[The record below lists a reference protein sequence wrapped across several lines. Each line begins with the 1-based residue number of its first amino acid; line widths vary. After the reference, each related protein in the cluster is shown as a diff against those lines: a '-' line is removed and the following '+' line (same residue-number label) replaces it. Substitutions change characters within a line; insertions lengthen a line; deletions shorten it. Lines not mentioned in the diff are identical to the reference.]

1 MSMFQ
6 RTNDGCL
13 SWGNYPRYQS
23 TVHQFRN
30 LTELRTI
37 VDNHEGLISYGN
49 GRSYGDS
56 ALSHNL
62 IDLKPY
68 NYFLDFDEN
77 NAILHCQAGVLLSE
91 ILEVF
96 VPRGWFLPVTPGTK
110 FITVGGAIAS
120 DVHGKNHHL
129 AGSFSDHVL
138 DFELMLPDGA
148 IVTCSAVTNTDL
160 FRATCGG
167 MGLTGVILT
176 ARIRLNAISSSMI
189 DQVTIKTENL
199 SDTFNAFEQYQGVT
213 YSVAWIDC
221 LSAGK
226 NLGRCLL
233 MTGEHAAGKNLEY
246 ESRTRVSVP
255 FDFPEFTLNNWIVKT
270 FNALYYAKAPR
281 GISHQTVSLEQFF
294 YPLDAIGQWNR
305 IYGKKGFTQYQFAL
319 PLKESLRGLDRI
331 LARIA
336 ASGKGSFLA
345 VLKRFGPGN
354 ANWLSFPMEGY
365 TLAIDFKME
374 PGLFVL
380 LDELDRIILEH
391 GGRFYLTK
399 DVRVPRD
406 HFEPGYPDLQKF
418 RNLRQ
423 NYRMINK
430 FYSLQSKRLA
440 L

>member
-6 RTNDGCL
+6 RTNDSCL
-13 SWGNYPRYQS
+13 SWGNYPRCQS
-23 TVHQFRN
+23 IVHQFRN
-30 LTELRTI
+30 PAELRTI
-37 VDNHEGLISYGN
+37 VDSHEDLIPYGN

-56 ALSHNL
+56 ALSRNL

-77 NAILHCQAGVLLSE
+77 NAILHCQTGVLLSE

-120 DVHGKNHHL
+120 DVHGKNHHI

-138 DFELMLPDGA
+138 DFELMLPDGTV
-148 IVTCSAVTNTDL
+148 VTCSATTNTDL

-176 ARIRLNAISSSMI
+176 ARIRLKAISSSMI
-189 DQVTIKTENL
+189 DQITIKTENL

-221 LSAGK
+221 LSTGK

-233 MTGEHAAGKNLEY
+233 MTGEHATEKNLAY
-246 ESRTRVSVP
+246 ESRTRFSVP
-255 FDFPEFTLNNWIVKT
+255 CNFPKFTLNNWTVKA
-270 FNALYYAKAPR
+270 FNSLYYAKTSR
-281 GISHQTVSLEQFF
+281 RISQQAISLEQFF

-305 IYGKKGFTQYQFAL
+305 IYGRNGFTQYQFAL
-319 PLKESLRGLDRI
+319 PLKESFRGLERI

-365 TLAIDFKME
+365 TLALDFKME

-380 LDELDRIILEH
+380 LDELDHIVLEH

-399 DVRVPRD
+399 DARVPRD
-406 HFEPGYPDLQKF
+406 HFEPEYPDLQKF
-418 RNLRQ
+418 RDLRHK
-423 NYRMINK
+423 YKMINK
-430 FYSLQSKRLA
+430 FSSLQSKRLA